1 MMENAALLNAIIQ
14 NAIDGIITIDV
25 HGLIET
31 INPAGCKLFG
41 YLPKEV
47 IGRNVSFLM
56 PTPDKEQHTDYLHR
70 YQQTGEA
77 HIIGVGREVS
87 GLRKDG
93 SIFPFRLGVSDVQF
107 ADRTIYTG
115 FIHDLSRQK
124 EAEAQL
130 KEYATYL
137 ERVVRERTQAL
148 TDTVTALRQAKEEVS
163 QALER
168 EKQLGKLKMR
178 FVSMASHEFRTP
190 LSAVQLSASLIDKY
204 AFPYGN
210 ANINKHVGKIKTAV
224 IILTTILNDFLS
236 LEKLEVGRVE
246 PVFIRFD
253 LVNFSTELTEEMQIL
268 VKNNQ
273 VILYKHKGIFK
284 EVFLDPNILKYCIIN
299 LLSNAIKYSA
309 EGTLIEFT
317 TEITPTAYLIT
328 IKDRG
333 IGIPESA
340 SNHLFEPFYRAN
352 NTGNTPGTGLGLN
365 IVKRYTRLM
374 KGDVSYTS
382 EIESSTIFKIVF
394 VNHDSIK

>member
-1 MMENAALLNAIIQ
+1 MLNAIIQ

-25 HGLIET
+25 NGLIET

-41 YLPKEV
+41 YSANEV

-56 PTPDKEQHTDYLHR
+56 PPPDKEQHNEYLHR

-77 HIIGVGREVS
+77 HIIGIGREVN
-87 GLRKDG
+87 GLKKDG
-93 SIFPFRLGVSDVQF
+93 SVFPFRLGVSDVQF

-130 KEYATYL
+130 KEYALYL
-137 ERVVRERTQAL
+137 EQVVKERTQAL
-148 TDTVTALRQAKEEVS
+148 TDTVTELQRAKEAVS
-163 QALER
+163 LALER
-168 EKQLGKLKMR
+168 EKQLGKLKVR

-204 AFPYGN
+204 AIPYGN
-210 ANINKHVGKIKTAV
+210 TNINKHVGKIKNAV
-224 IILTTILNDFLS
+224 VNLTTILNDFLS
-236 LEKLEVGRVE
+236 LEKLDTGRVE

-268 VKNNQ
+268 GKNNQ
-273 VILYKHKGIFK
+273 VILYQHKGAVR
-284 EVFLDPNILKYCIIN
+284 EVLLDPNLLKYCIIN

-309 EGTLIEFT
+309 DGTLIEFT
-317 TEITPTAYLIT
+317 TEITAASYLIT
-328 IKDRG
+328 IKDQG
-333 IGIPESA
+333 IGIPGSA
-340 SNHLFEPFYRAN
+340 GDHLFEPFFRAT

-365 IVKRYTRLM
+365 IVERYTRLM
-374 KGDVSYTS
+374 NGDVSYTS
-382 EIESSTIFKIVF
+382 EIKSGSIFKIVF
-394 VNHDSIK
+394 VNYEQVK

>member
-1 MMENAALLNAIIQ
+1 MENAALLNAIIQ

-25 HGLIET
+25 NGLIET

-41 YLPKEV
+41 YSANEV

-56 PTPDKEQHTDYLHR
+56 PPPDKEQHNEYLHR

-77 HIIGVGREVS
+77 HIIGIGREVN
-87 GLRKDG
+87 GLKKDG
-93 SIFPFRLGVSDVQF
+93 SVFPFRLGVSDVQF

-130 KEYATYL
+130 KEYALYL
-137 ERVVRERTQAL
+137 EQVVKERTQAL
-148 TDTVTALRQAKEEVS
+148 TDTVTELQRAKEAVS
-163 QALER
+163 LALER
-168 EKQLGKLKMR
+168 EKQLGKLKVR

-204 AFPYGN
+204 AIPYGN
-210 ANINKHVGKIKTAV
+210 TNINKHVGKIKNAV
-224 IILTTILNDFLS
+224 VNLTTILNDFLS
-236 LEKLEVGRVE
+236 LEKLDTGRVE

-268 VKNNQ
+268 GKNNQ
-273 VILYKHKGIFK
+273 VILYQHKGAVR
-284 EVFLDPNILKYCIIN
+284 EVLLDPNLLKYCIIN

-309 EGTLIEFT
+309 DGTLIEFT
-317 TEITPTAYLIT
+317 TEITAASYLIT
-328 IKDRG
+328 IKDQG
-333 IGIPESA
+333 IGIPGSA
-340 SNHLFEPFYRAN
+340 GDHLFEPFFRAT

-365 IVKRYTRLM
+365 IVERYTRLM
-374 KGDVSYTS
+374 NGDVSYTS
-382 EIESSTIFKIVF
+382 EIKSGSIFKIVF
-394 VNHDSIK
+394 VNYEQVK

>member
-14 NAIDGIITIDV
+14 NAIDGIITIDAN
-25 HGLIET
+25 GLIET

-41 YLPKEV
+41 YSPKEV
-47 IGRNVSFLM
+47 IGRNISFLM
-56 PTPDKEQHTDYLHR
+56 PPPDKEQHDDYLHR
-70 YQQTGEA
+70 YRHTGEA

-137 ERVVRERTQAL
+137 EQVVKERTQTL
-148 TDTVTALRQAKEEVS
+148 TDTVTALQRAKEEVS
-163 QALER
+163 LALER

-210 ANINKHVGKIKTAV
+210 TNINKHVGKIKNAV
-224 IILTTILNDFLS
+224 INLTTILNDFLS
-236 LEKLEVGRVE
+236 LEKLEAGRVE

-253 LVNFSTELTEEMQIL
+253 LMNFSIELTEEMQIL
-268 VKNNQ
+268 GKNNQ
-273 VILYKHKGIFK
+273 VILYQHKGSLS
-284 EVFLDPNILKYCIIN
+284 EVFLDPNLLKYCIIN

-328 IKDRG
+328 IKDQG

-340 SNHLFEPFYRAN
+340 GNHLFEPFYRATN
-352 NTGNTPGTGLGLN
+352 KGNTPGTGLGLN
-365 IVKRYTRLM
+365 IVERYTRLM
-374 KGDVSYTS
+374 NGDVSYTS
-382 EIESSTIFKIVF
+382 EIKAGTIFKIVF
-394 VNHDSIK
+394 VNHD